1 MRKRLL
7 FLLVLLVTLSGCGKK
22 EIQDNKVTTGQV
34 ENENVIVCTSNQSS
48 TQYELNS
55 TYTIYHDG
63 RYVDYVH
70 SVTYLFSSNSKLL
83 DSMYE
88 SEREAY
94 KKMDEKY
101 GGYDYDVSRMN
112 NKVVSDAKINYS
124 DMNIQKLISDDPS
137 LSKYVRNG
145 KMLVDGI
152 KDFYMTKGATC
163 E

>member
-1 MRKRLL
+1 MRKKIIILL
-7 FLLVLLVTLSGCGKK
+7 ISLFVLSSCGEK

-34 ENENVIVCTSNQSS
+34 DNENIITCTSSRSS
-48 TQYELNS
+48 TQYELSS

-63 RYVDYVH
+63 KYVNYVH
-70 SVTYLFSSNSKLL
+70 SVTYLFSSNSNLL

-88 SEREAY
+88 SELADY

-112 NKVVSDAKINYS
+112 NKVVSDVKIYYS
-124 DMNIQKLISDDPS
+124 NMNIQKLVGDDPS
-137 LSKYVRNG
+137 LSKYIKSG
-145 KMLVDGI
+145 KMLVDGM
-152 KDFYMTKGATC
+152 KDYYVTKGAVC